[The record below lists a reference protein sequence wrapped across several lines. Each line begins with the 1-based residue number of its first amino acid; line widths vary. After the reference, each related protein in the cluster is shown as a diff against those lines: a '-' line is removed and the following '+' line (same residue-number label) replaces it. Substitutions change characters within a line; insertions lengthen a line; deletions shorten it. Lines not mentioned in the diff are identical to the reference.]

1 MNILITGCQG
11 QLGSELKA
19 LATPSDFCR
28 YFFTDINELDITD
41 ARAVNQF
48 VQENQIDVVVNC
60 AAYTAVD
67 KAESDLGLCERLN
80 AIAPQYL
87 AEAIEKRGGTL
98 VHVSTDYVFD
108 GKGFQPYK
116 EDAPT
121 NPLTVYGRTKLEG
134 ERKAMQACKRTVV
147 VRTAW
152 LYSTYG
158 NNFVQTILRLAHEK
172 EVLGVVADQIGTP
185 TYARDLARTIL
196 QIIAKGIRPGIF
208 HFTNEGTCS
217 WYDFAYAIVRFAG
230 IDCCQIKPLLTAN
243 YPTPAQRPHYSVL
256 DKTKIKEVYGIDIA
270 HWTESLKDCLN
281 RLQNN

>member
-147 VRTAW
+147 VHTAW

-230 IDCCQIKPLLTAN
+230 IDRCQIKPLLTAN

>member
-230 IDCCQIKPLLTAN
+230 IDRCQIKPLLTAN
-243 YPTPAQRPHYSVL
+243 YPTPAQRPHYSLL

>member
-230 IDCCQIKPLLTAN
+230 IDRCQIKPLLTAN

>member
-230 IDCCQIKPLLTAN
+230 IDRCQIKPLLTAN

-256 DKTKIKEVYGIDIA
+256 DKTKIKEVYDIDIA